1 MGWDNAIYQIRLIK
15 GKTTSHENEVVFNYL
30 TNILKRTNKEDL
42 LKLNVEEK
50 DKFSWEEGEYLFTL
64 ITNKVN

>member
-15 GKTTSHENEVVFNYL
+15 GKTTSHEDEVVFNYL
-30 TNILKRTNKEDL
+30 TNILKSTIKEDL

-50 DKFSWEEGEYLFTL
+50 DKFS
-64 ITNKVN
+64 